1 MLQVLRTAGA
11 AALIHYLEE
20 PAHQLSFPLE
30 TLLLQWAAKDHG
42 DQHLALE
49 ADTAAAAAEADTAAA
64 AAATGPDPAGM
75 LCCSPSFL
83 LLLLPLLLPLLL
95 LFLLSIRVRL

>member
-49 ADTAAAAAEADTAAA
+49 ADTAAAAAAAA
-64 AAATGPDPAGM
+64 GGDGRRGPPWARATSAAARRAKPA
-75 LCCSPSFL
+75 
-83 LLLLPLLLPLLL
+83 
-95 LFLLSIRVRL
+95 